1 MRRLLRQSHSAAL
14 ISLLVGMS
22 VFPDLVLCVGDNGHR
37 SFEIVSDACYHTGGA
52 SNSGCRA
59 FDDHCSATCSDV
71 RLGAATVLAESSG
84 VGIAADDIAKVCS
97 VALPSA
103 TSRRGSSIG
112 VSASR
117 TGSHTHY
124 LPVPRD
130 RHSTVQLC

>member
-1 MRRLLRQSHSAAL
+1 MRRLLRQTHSAAL

-37 SFEIVSDACYHTGGA
+37 SFEIVSEACCHTGGA
-52 SNSGCRA
+52 GDSGCRA
-59 FDDHCSATCSDV
+59 LDDHCSATCSDV

-84 VGIAADDIAKVCS
+84 GGIAADDIASVCT
-97 VALPSA
+97 VALPPA
-103 TSRRGSSIG
+103 
-112 VSASR
+112 ASR
-117 TGSHTHY
+117 HGSLIGASVSQTGSHTHF